1 MKRDAAWFEGCE
13 PELVFIA
20 KRLRHA
26 EKLESVFTESGID
39 YGVEADDYESG
50 LIFRSVKVGAFF
62 YVRPESR
69 DRAESVML
77 QNGFVPAKQFSPGRS
92 GGVR

>member
-39 YGVEADDYESG
+39 YGVEADHYEGG

-69 DRAESVML
+69 ERAEGVMVE
-77 QNGFVPAKQFSPGRS
+77 NGFVPAKQFGPG
-92 GGVR
+92 GPVR

>member
-13 PELVFIA
+13 PELIFIA

-26 EKLESVFTESGID
+26 EKLESVLTESGID
-39 YGVEADDYESG
+39 YGVEADHYAGG
-50 LIFRSVKVGAFF
+50 LIFRSARIGAFF

-69 DRAESVML
+69 ERAERVL
-77 QNGFVPAKQFSPGRS
+77 LENGFVPAK
-92 GGVR
+92 

>member
-1 MKRDAAWFEGCE
+1 MKKDASWFEGCE
-13 PELVFIA
+13 PHLVFIA
-20 KRLRHA
+20 KRLRQA
-26 EKLESVFTESGID
+26 EKLESLLTESGID

-69 DRAESVML
+69 EQAESVML
-77 QNGFVPAKQFSPGRS
+77 ENGFIPAK
-92 GGVR
+92 

>member
-13 PELVFIA
+13 PELVFVA

-26 EKLESVFTESGID
+26 EKLESIFTESGID
-39 YGVEADDYESG
+39 YGVETDHYDSG
-50 LIFRSVKVGAFF
+50 IIFRSVRIGAFF

-69 DRAESVML
+69 ERAESVML
-77 QNGFVPAKQFSPGRS
+77 DNGFVPAK
-92 GGVR
+92 